1 MAQLDFMGKD
11 RFVWFVGVVEDR
23 NDPLKIGRVR
33 VRCLGYHTEDLTQIP
48 TTDLPWAHVMHPV
61 TDPSMQGLGHSPSW
75 LVPGTWVVGFFRDN
89 EKQQP
94 LILGSLPGI
103 PENSADPTKGF
114 NDPRGKTSVQKT
126 YIGNPTYGPYP
137 GTIKSSD
144 HGTGE
149 SDTNRLARGSD
160 SEEHKSLI
168 NRRKIRLRGHPDSS
182 PIDDNDKTG
191 IPIATKPYLPSVSS
205 EAVVDFRSFWEE
217 LQPKGIV
224 ADANPYKSGVY
235 PYNHVMESESGHI
248 FEIDDSPGAER
259 LYRQHKTGT
268 FEEIHNDG
276 SVQTKIIGDNYE
288 IVLGSENIVIKGSQN
303 ITVEG
308 DVRQLI
314 KGDYILEVEGDYYR
328 KVHKNER
335 TKVGALIDEETG
347 DPIGGNRE
355 EEIVG
360 NHSYN
365 INDDIKGRIGG
376 DTIITKEKSSV
387 EVVGGQWKLSV
398 DGKKMDSNLEERGIH
413 IKTSKDYLLD
423 VAGNLSASTI
433 SGIVSVKSGS
443 TLNMKSVGT
452 MTIHTEANMA
462 STSGTT
468 WSETVGTI
476 KTSTTG
482 GTWTHTSSGDIEITG
497 GPDIQL
503 NP

>member
-168 NRRKIRLRGHPDSS
+168 NRRKIRLRGHPDGS

-205 EAVVDFRSFWEE
+205 EAVVDTRIFWEE

-314 KGDYILEVEGDYYR
+314 KGDYILEVEGNYYR
-328 KVHKNER
+328 KVHRNER
-335 TKVGALIDEETG
+335 TKVGVLEDYWG
-347 DPIGGNRE
+347 VVIGGNRE

-365 INDDIKGRIGG
+365 INDDVKGRIGG
-376 DTIITKEKSSV
+376 DTIVTKEKSSV

-423 VAGNLSASTI
+423 VNGNLSASTI
-433 SGIVSVKSGS
+433 SGIVSIKAGGAGGVGG
-443 TLNMKSVGT
+443 TLNMKSADGMMIYAEDS
-452 MTIHTEANMA
+452 MTVYTEGSMTQTAED
-462 STSGTT
+462 GDF
-468 WSETVGTI
+468 TI
-476 KTSTTG
+476 N
-482 GTWTHTSSGDIEITG
+482 G
-497 GPDIQL
+497 GPNIEL